1 MLKARQDPMVDLTDQ
16 TYWTL
21 GKQSWREWN
30 RDTELGARFERP
42 RANADNRN
50 DQPGLAL
57 PALQNDRLALTL
69 SKHSYRAR
77 AAQLKRES
85 ISRRSLPQHAE
96 ATQTQS
102 NLATIH
108 YNADT
113 PPHKPRPSVYL
124 AKSLAKQSCTWAA
137 QARGC
142 LAHSHCNLG
151 GGFFRRPALGFPI
164 ACASNSKTFGSGTE
178 DIISGLVRAC

>member
-30 RDTELGARFERP
+30 RDTKLGARFERP

-85 ISRRSLPQHAE
+85 ISRRSLRQYAE

-113 PPHKPRPSVYL
+113 LSHKPPPSVYL
-124 AKSLAKQSCTWAA
+124 AKGLAKQSCTWAA

-142 LAHSHCNLG
+142 FAHSHCNLG

>member
-30 RDTELGARFERP
+30 RDTKLGARFERP

-85 ISRRSLPQHAE
+85 ISRRSLRQYAE

-108 YNADT
+108 YSADT
-113 PPHKPRPSVYL
+113 LSHKPP
-124 AKSLAKQSCTWAA
+124 
-137 QARGC
+137 
-142 LAHSHCNLG
+142 
-151 GGFFRRPALGFPI
+151 PI
-164 ACASNSKTFGSGTE
+164 C
-178 DIISGLVRAC
+178 ISGERSRETKLHLGSSSKRLLRSFTL